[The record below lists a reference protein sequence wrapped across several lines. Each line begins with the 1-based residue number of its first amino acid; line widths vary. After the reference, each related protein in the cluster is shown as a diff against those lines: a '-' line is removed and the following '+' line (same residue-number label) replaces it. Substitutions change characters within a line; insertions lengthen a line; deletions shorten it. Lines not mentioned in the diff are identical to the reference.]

1 MKSPPDLPRLRATLG
16 QPELARLVDAL
27 QQRLELGR
35 PLTGRLTLASV
46 SSGERQAAD
55 ALLGRVTTRGSSLQ
69 IDLDELALSLRE
81 AGICESLPAAVEALR
96 GKIPDRRAQAAAHE
110 NTWAE
115 IRADTLAIFA
125 PCPALVAWGEELFA
139 VGLLKRLSSAQ
150 PARARQLIADIATI
164 ARALP
169 VRAEPIAT
177 FAARLFGDAHAL
189 DPGSA
194 RATLAVRAAAL
205 LGQTTF
211 EADAE
216 GRRTAWA
223 SVGIL
228 CDELSAPVLTFNLPS
243 HLDTPAGR
251 LLRTA
256 RADAE
261 PVHLTLRLLL
271 LWPLTADP
279 ALSNLDIFVC
289 ENPTIV
295 ALAARRL
302 GADCAPLV
310 CVNGQFAT
318 PAKILLRQLAAA
330 GARLH
335 YHGDFDAGGLQ
346 IARRVIG
353 EHHALPWRMS
363 AADYLAAPKGKPIA
377 AGTALESPWDP
388 ALAETMRHERRAVH
402 EEAVADTLLA
412 DLALSRPPGAA
423 EPHEQ
428 A

>member
-1 MKSPPDLPRLRATLG
+1 MPLPDLIRLRATLG
-16 QPELARLVDAL
+16 QPELSRLVDAL

-35 PLTGRLTLASV
+35 FLVGRITLSSV
-46 SSGERQAAD
+46 SATERQAAD
-55 ALLGRVTTRGSSLQ
+55 SLLGRVTSRGDSLQ
-69 IDLDELALSLRE
+69 IDLDLLDLTLRE
-81 AGICESLPAAVEALR
+81 AGICDSLPVAVEALR
-96 GKIPDRRAQAAAHE
+96 GKILDRHAQAAEIE
-110 NTWAE
+110 NTWTE
-115 IRADTLAIFA
+115 IRSSTLATFA
-125 PCPALVAWGEELFA
+125 PCPPLVAWCEELFA
-139 VGLLKRLSSAQ
+139 LGLLKRLSSAE
-150 PARARQLIADIATI
+150 PARARGLIADIATI

-194 RATLAVRAAAL
+194 RATLAVRAAAI
-205 LGQTTF
+205 LGKTTF
-211 EADAE
+211 EDDAE
-216 GRRTAWA
+216 SRRTAWA

-228 CDELSAPVLTFNLPS
+228 CDELSTPVLVFNLPAQT
-243 HLDTPAGR
+243 DTPPGR

-256 RADAE
+256 HTDAE
-261 PVHLTLRLLL
+261 PIHLTLRHLM
-271 LWPLTADP
+271 LWPLNTDP
-279 ALSNLDIFVC
+279 ALTHLDIFVC

-302 GADCAPLV
+302 GADCAALV

-335 YHGDFDAGGLQ
+335 YHGDFDAGGLK
-346 IARRVIG
+346 IARRVMR
-353 EHHALPWRMS
+353 EYHAIPWRMS

-377 AGTALESPWDP
+377 ADAPLDSPWDP
-388 ALAETMRHERRAVH
+388 ALAEAMRHERRAVH

-412 DLALSRPPGAA
+412 DLDLSEHTSLP
-423 EPHEQ
+423 ETQ
-428 A
+428 S